1 MATTHDADTDHNTYR
16 RTRDAFNEMNVEE
29 QASFLVEAT
38 ASMLA
43 RGVEEAGRA
52 VAEGLDDLFRSKTNR
67 SKTKS
72 TASPRR
78 GKQGPGPAEPETAQ
92 QRRPH
97 GGPSRSNSH

>member
-97 GGPSRSNSH
+97 GGPSGSSSH